1 MLRITLAVLHLIALV
16 IGMSAIDIRA
26 RNLRLLRSDYDALKD
41 VFSADA
47 MWGISAIIW
56 ASTGL
61 WRWFAATEK
70 ATSYYLNNHIF
81 LAKMGLFAMILLLEL
96 WPMITLIRWRIAA
109 SRGQITSV
117 EHLVPTANRIAVISR
132 IQSVLLVV
140 MLVLAVMMARGYGY
154 SP

>member
-1 MLRITLAVLHLIALV
+1 MLRISLAVLHLIALV

-26 RNLRLLRSDYDALKD
+26 RNLRLLRTDYDALKD

-47 MWGISAIIW
+47 MWGISAVIW

-70 ATSYYLNNHIF
+70 ATSYYMNNHIF
-81 LAKMGLFAMILLLEL
+81 MAKMGLFVLILLLEL
-96 WPMITLIRWRIAA
+96 WPMITLIRWRMAA

-117 EHLVPTANRIAVISR
+117 EHLVPTAKKIAVISR
-132 IQSVLLVV
+132 IQSVLLVA
-140 MLVLAVMMARGYGY
+140 MLIAAVMMARGYGLRG
-154 SP
+154 